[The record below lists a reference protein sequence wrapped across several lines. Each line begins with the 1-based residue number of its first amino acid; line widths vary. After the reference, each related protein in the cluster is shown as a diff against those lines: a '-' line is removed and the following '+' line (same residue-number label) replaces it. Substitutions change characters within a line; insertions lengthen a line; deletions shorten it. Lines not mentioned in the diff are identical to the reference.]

1 MEDFWGTGLVL
12 TGALWCVATLVF
24 SVQTVRGLLQRRRN
38 RETQEPDEAKTG
50 PDLPSRP

>member
-24 SVQTVRGLLQRRRN
+24 SVQTVRGLLQGRRN
-38 RETQEPDEAKTG
+38 REQQEGDESN
-50 PDLPSRP
+50 DRS